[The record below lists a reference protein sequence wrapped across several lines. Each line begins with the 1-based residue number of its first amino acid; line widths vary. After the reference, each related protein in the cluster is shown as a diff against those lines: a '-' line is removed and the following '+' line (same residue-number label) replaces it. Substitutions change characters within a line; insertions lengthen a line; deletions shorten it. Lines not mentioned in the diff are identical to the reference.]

1 MTAGAGGLRRLL
13 TTRDAVAIGLGSML
27 GAGVFAVWA
36 PAAAVAGWWLLA
48 GLAVAAVVA
57 WCNATSTA
65 ALAVHL
71 PVSGGAYAF
80 GRDRL
85 GPWPGFLAGWAFVV
99 GKTAS
104 CAAMVLTAGA
114 YLWPGDARPVALGAV
129 LVLVAVDAAG
139 ITRTAR
145 VTRVLLALTL
155 TALAVVAV
163 SALPAGTAPGTVA
176 VGRPGGVLTAAG
188 LLFFAFAGYARI
200 ATLAEEV
207 RDPGRTIPRAVSLAL
222 GLAVAL
228 YAVVGVVLL
237 VVLGPADLSRS
248 VAPLADAVRAGP
260 VPAVAWVATAGAV
273 TAACG
278 ALLGLVAGV
287 ARTALTMARE
297 GDLPSSLAR
306 VDPRRGTPVV
316 AQAAL
321 ALVVAVLV
329 LVGDLTAVIGASSF
343 GVLLYYAVANAAAWT
358 LPRAGRP
365 ARWVPGLGLAGC
377 LVLAVS
383 LPAASVLTGLVVVG
397 AGLVGRAVLRSGR
410 HHRR

>member
-1 MTAGAGGLRRLL
+1 MAAGAGGLRRRL

-104 CAAMVLTAGA
+104 CAAMALTVGA
-114 YLWPGDARPVALGAV
+114 YLWPGQARPVALGTV
-129 LVLVAVDAAG
+129 LVLVAVDSAG

-155 TALAVVAV
+155 TALAVVV
-163 SALPAGTAPGTVA
+163 LSALPAGAAPDTMAIG
-176 VGRPGGVLTAAG
+176 GPGGVLTAAG

-222 GLAVAL
+222 GLALAL
-228 YAVVGVVLL
+228 YAVVGVVVLA
-237 VVLGPADLSRS
+237 VLGPAELARS

-260 VPAVAWVATAGAV
+260 VPDLAWVATAGAV

-287 ARTALTMARE
+287 TRTALAMARE
-297 GDLPSSLAR
+297 RDLPSALAR
-306 VDPRRGTPVV
+306 VQPRSGTPAV
-316 AQAAL
+316 AHAAL
-321 ALVVAVLV
+321 AVAVCVLV
-329 LVGDLTAVIGASSF
+329 LVGDLTVVIGASSF
-343 GVLLYYAVANAAAWT
+343 GVLLYYSVANAAAWT

-365 ARWVPGLGLAGC
+365 ARWVPGLGFLGC

-383 LPAASVLTGLVVVG
+383 LPAASVLTGLVVV
-397 AGLVGRAVLRSGR
+397 AVGLIGRTILRSGR
-410 HHRR
+410 DHRR

>member
-1 MTAGAGGLRRLL
+1 MTEEPGRLQRRL
-13 TTRDAVAIGLGSML
+13 TTRDAVAVGLGSML
-27 GAGVFAVWA
+27 GAGVFVVWA

-85 GPWPGFLAGWAFVV
+85 GPWSGFLAGWAFVV

-104 CAAMVLTAGA
+104 CAAMALTVGA
-114 YLWPGDARPVALGAV
+114 YLWPEQARFVALGAV
-129 LVLVAVDAAG
+129 LLLVAVDAAG

-155 TALAVVAV
+155 TALAAVVL
-163 SALPAGTAPGTVA
+163 SALPAGAAPATATV
-176 VGRPGGVLTAAG
+176 GGPNGVLTAAG

-207 RDPGRTIPRAVSLAL
+207 RDPQRTIPRAVSVAL
-222 GLAVAL
+222 GLAVVV
-228 YAVVGVVLL
+228 YAVVGVVVL
-237 VVLGPADLSRS
+237 VVLGPAGLAGS
-248 VAPLADAVRAGP
+248 VAPLADAVRSGP
-260 VPAVAWVATAGAV
+260 VPALAWVATAGAV

-287 ARTALTMARE
+287 TRTALAMARE
-297 GDLPSSLAR
+297 HDLPSPLAR

-316 AQAAL
+316 AQVVL
-321 ALVVAVLV
+321 AVVVGALV
-329 LVGDLTAVIGASSF
+329 LVGDLTTVIGASSF

-358 LPRAGRP
+358 LPRGSRP
-365 ARWVPGLGLAGC
+365 VRWVPGLGFAAC

-383 LPAASVLTGLVVVG
+383 LPAASVLAGLGVVG
-397 AGLVGRAVLRSGR
+397 VGLVGRAVVRFV
-410 HHRR
+410 